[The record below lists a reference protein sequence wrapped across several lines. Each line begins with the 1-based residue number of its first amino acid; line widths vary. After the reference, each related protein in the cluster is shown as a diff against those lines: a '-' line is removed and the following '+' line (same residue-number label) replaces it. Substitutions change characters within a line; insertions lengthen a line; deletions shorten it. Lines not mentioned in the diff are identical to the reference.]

1 MPEPGE
7 YVAMGAARQA
17 ACVLSGQALPPA
29 WATAGTP
36 RHYTA
41 EPDHDTVAHYE
52 ELRDLTE
59 GW

>member
-1 MPEPGE
+1 
-7 YVAMGAARQA
+7 MGAARQA
-17 ACVLSGQALPPA
+17 AWVLSGQALPPA

-36 RHYTA
+36 HHYT
-41 EPDHDTVAHYE
+41 VARYE